1 MKRIF
6 LDIETL
12 PPIDKCGH
20 VACADLPCC
29 NDEDF
34 RKLALRGESGRVLCI
49 GLIVEQDG
57 EILHKGILGRDRATL
72 RFHLDEERTL
82 RAFWRLFDGFN
93 PRQDQV
99 IGHNIYDFDLLF
111 LYKRSV
117 VHRVRP
123 YVTLSFARYRSQPI
137 FDTMREWEKW
147 GRSMVSLDNLARA
160 LGLESSKQGGI
171 TGATVFDHYCAGE
184 HVAIADYCMR
194 DVELT
199 RNIYYRMCFEEC
211 AVAVA

>member
-1 MKRIF
+1 
-6 LDIETL
+6 
-12 PPIDKCGH
+12 
-20 VACADLPCC
+20 
-29 NDEDF
+29 
-34 RKLALRGESGRVLCI
+34 
-49 GLIVEQDG
+49 
-57 EILHKGILGRDRATL
+57 
-72 RFHLDEERTL
+72 
-82 RAFWRLFDGFN
+82 
-93 PRQDQV
+93 V

-137 FDTMREWEKW
+137 YDTMREWEKW

-160 LGLESSKQGGI
+160 LGLESSKAGGI
-171 TGATVFDHYCAGE
+171 TGATVYDHYCAGE
-184 HVAIADYCMR
+184 HIAIADYCMR